1 MVNWVKNNKLT
12 TVLLLIV
19 GFFVF
24 NYFIRFQ
31 ELYGIGSSMMVNKS
45 AVEPMYFDMA
55 ESAPAAGMGVAADT
69 RIGFPEPEP
78 TYDSVSTEEQR
89 LVIQNSSMSLLVS
102 DVRETGDAIL
112 SYVDSIGGF
121 MVNSSYNRPE
131 ESAFG
136 TITMRVPTD
145 RLSEALD
152 TFRSNA
158 VKVTNE
164 TLQGTDVTE
173 QYTDI
178 EARLETLN
186 KTKAKFEQI
195 LDQATEI
202 QDILQVNQQLIYIQN
217 QIDSLIGQRDA
228 LEKNAS
234 LTKITIYLSTDEL
247 SLPYSPDNKFRP
259 GVVFKLAVRGLLTS
273 LVWFA
278 EKAIW
283 IVVYSVIWIP
293 ALLVFVVVKKKFFNR
308 PINKQ

>member
-1 MVNWVKNNKLT
+1 MINWVKNNKLT
-12 TVLLLIV
+12 TVLLVVV

-31 ELYGIGSSMMVNKS
+31 ELYGIGTSMMVNKS
-45 AVEPMYFDMA
+45 AVEPMYFDMD
-55 ESAPAAGMGVAADT
+55 ESAPAAGMGMSDT

-78 TYDSVSTEEQR
+78 MYDGVSTAEQR

-102 DVRETGDAIL
+102 DVRETGSAIL

-121 MVNSSYNRPE
+121 MVDSSYNRPE

-136 TITMRVPTD
+136 TLTVRVPTD
-145 RLSEALD
+145 RLNEALD

-186 KTKAKFEQI
+186 KTKTKFEQI
-195 LDQATEI
+195 LDQATEV
-202 QDILQVNQQLIYIQN
+202 QDIIQVNQQLIYVQN

-234 LTKITIYLSTDEL
+234 LTKITVYLSTDEL

-283 IVVYSVIWIP
+283 LLVYSVIWIP
-293 ALLVFVVVKKKFFNR
+293 ALVIFVVIRKRFFNK
-308 PINKQ
+308 PTQ